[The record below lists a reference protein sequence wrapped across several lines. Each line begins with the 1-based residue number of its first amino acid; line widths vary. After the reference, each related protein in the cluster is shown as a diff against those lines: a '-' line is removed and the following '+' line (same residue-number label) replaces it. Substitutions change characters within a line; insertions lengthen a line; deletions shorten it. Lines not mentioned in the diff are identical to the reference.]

1 MTKEIEL
8 TTKKVWGIIFIVLG
22 IVSFLLGGYKYN
34 QVNNFINMANTLKIP
49 ISSTMHTMLQ
59 NNIDAAYQESYI
71 LLGVGIGLAF
81 IGTLM
86 LKNKN

>member
-1 MTKEIEL
+1 
-8 TTKKVWGIIFIVLG
+8 
-22 IVSFLLGGYKYN
+22 
-34 QVNNFINMANTLKIP
+34 MANTLKIP

-81 IGTLM
+81 IGTFM
-86 LKNKN
+86 LKSKN